1 MKVKNKILSIKVAK
15 CNIKDDGQCMK
26 KVKNTCYIKDCHA
39 EEG

>member
-15 CNIKDDGQCMK
+15 CNIKDGQCMK
-26 KVKNTCYIKDCHA
+26 KVKNTCYIKDGQV